1 MAHIAHEQ
9 KLRSGATVKDNREG
23 DCQEF
28 TCRRRALRPVLKAL
42 LARFSLRLGFGYSK
56 LFPARDE
63 DFIRADQLA
72 SRRARFVQR
81 LAPRAVILAALGVF
95 FYFFA
100 TDNKVGLMSL
110 LFLFP
115 AAVIPGAALLG
126 AFVTRQV
133 DSAGVRVRR
142 TYSRLHADEGNPRS
156 VR

>member
-1 MAHIAHEQ
+1 MPQFVHEQ
-9 KLRSGATVKDNREG
+9 KLRSGATVKETRVGGRQDFASG
-23 DCQEF
+23 K
-28 TCRRRALRPVLKAL
+28 RASRLVLEAL
-42 LARFSLRLGFGYSK
+42 KTRFCLSLGFGYSR

-63 DFIRADQLA
+63 SFIRADRKA
-72 SRRARFVQR
+72 SQQATFIQR
-81 LAPRAVILAALGVF
+81 MAPRAVVLAATGVF

-115 AAVIPGAALLG
+115 AVVVPGAALLG
-126 AFVTRQV
+126 ALVTRRL

-156 VR
+156 VH